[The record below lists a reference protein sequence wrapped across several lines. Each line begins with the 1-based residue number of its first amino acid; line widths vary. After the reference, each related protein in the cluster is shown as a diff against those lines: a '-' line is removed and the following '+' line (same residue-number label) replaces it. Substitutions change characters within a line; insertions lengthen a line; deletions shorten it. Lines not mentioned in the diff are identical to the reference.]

1 MCKVLSSIFSTSK
14 VKLNKTC
21 LSWRE
26 GERSSPIWMSDSVG
40 LIRESNGQRAPSFPP
55 ASLLE
60 GGPFQVLLRCL
71 QGSSRANLTQHLWH
85 NPCFFWCFFFYFHA
99 SIFKTLFL
107 NYLPPVHSTP
117 PSKTKRCP
125 YSLKVVTNKKI
136 EKTSVHKARRKWGP
150 LWTVGSY
157 VKWYGHCQMN
167 CEIPGGKNQS
177 IAWSKSLFLDVPP
190 RRIGNRDTEEM
201 SAHSCSFISL
211 GLLSISKMGKQ
222 IKCPSTGEQINKQWS
237 KYTME
242 CCPDLKGGGDSDT
255 CYNLMRILYYFK

>member
-1 MCKVLSSIFSTSK
+1 MFSSERVTDRGPRPSHQPPSWKAVLSRYSWDVFKAPAEQIWPSTCGTI
-14 VKLNKTC
+14 L
-21 LSWRE
+21 
-26 GERSSPIWMSDSVG
+26 
-40 LIRESNGQRAPSFPP
+40 A
-55 ASLLE
+55 
-60 GGPFQVLLRCL
+60 
-71 QGSSRANLTQHLWH
+71 
-85 NPCFFWCFFFYFHA
+85 FFDVFFYFHT

-117 PSKTKRCP
+117 PSKTKRCHP

-201 SAHSCSFISL
+201 SAHSCSFISS

-242 CCPDLKGGGDSDT
+242 CCPDLKGGGEFWHMLQFDEDFV
-255 CYNLMRILYYFK
+255 LF